1 MCTMSG
7 RTPILLLALALGL
20 SCGGETPRPNLLLV
34 SLDTTRADALS
45 CYGGPEG
52 ATPAL
57 DRLAAEGVRFDLALS
72 TAALT
77 PVAHASLL
85 TGLEP
90 QHHGARVLIAES
102 GVALAPDIPTLAE
115 LLSARGWST
124 AAFQSGFPVSSFYG
138 LERGFDVFDECPAEL
153 AIVPGQP
160 GIGWQT
166 GRGQR
171 RSDRTVDLALEW
183 LADEQE
189 PFFLWV
195 HTWDPH
201 DAQLVPPR
209 ARWTEDLPR
218 DAAGRPRKSDAL
230 YHAEISFV
238 DSQLGRLFDA
248 LRESGRWED
257 TLVVVVGD
265 HGEGL
270 ADGQRRHGWRGHRT
284 LYQEQL
290 RVPFIVKGTA
300 QGRPDGARGVV
311 VDSMVSLTDVLPTL
325 LDELG
330 LPTPGPLDGR
340 SLLPLM
346 AGGAAPERTVVAEAV
361 NRFDLNAAV
370 ILEKRPQD
378 GLVHAISDGRW
389 KLLWRP
395 AAPDASELFDLA
407 NDPLEERDRFASEAE
422 IVSRLLGELAGRRP
436 WVLEPFA
443 GVDGAPSELTL
454 DVLADLGYAG
464 ASPGASAGGA
474 ATENLGSAWSWF
486 CPLDGEPTEAAR
498 PCPRCGGPPVPRQGK
513 LR

>member
-1 MCTMSG
+1 MPAMSVRNPALFLALLFASSCG
-7 RTPILLLALALGL
+7 RTA
-20 SCGGETPRPNLLLV
+20 PRPNLLLV

-57 DRLAAEGVRFDLALS
+57 DRLAAEGVRFDQALS

-90 QHHGARVLIAES
+90 QRHGARVLIADS
-102 GVALAPDIPTLAE
+102 GVVLAPEVATLAE

-124 AAFQSGFPVSSFYG
+124 AAFQSGFPVSSHYG
-138 LERGFDVFDECPAEL
+138 LERGFDVFDECSAEL
-153 AIVPGQP
+153 AMVEGQP
-160 GIGWQT
+160 GVGWQT
-166 GRGQR
+166 ARGQR

-183 LADEQE
+183 LAEVEE

-201 DAQLVPPR
+201 DALLLPPR
-209 ARWTEDLPR
+209 ARWTDELPR

-230 YHAEISFV
+230 YHAEVAFV
-238 DSQLGRLFDA
+238 DVQLGRLFAA
-248 LRESGRWED
+248 LRESGRWEN

-270 ADGQRRHGWRGHRT
+270 SDGQQRHGWRGHRT

-290 RVPFIVKGTA
+290 RVPFIAKGLGA
-300 QGRPDGARGVV
+300 DARGVV

-325 LDELG
+325 LEELD
-330 LPTPGPLDGR
+330 LPAPGVLDGS
-340 SLLPLM
+340 SLLPLV
-346 AGGAAPERTVVAEAV
+346 AGGSLPPRTLVAEAV

-378 GLVHAISDGRW
+378 GLVHAVSDGRW

-395 AAPDASELFDLA
+395 AAPEASELFDLA
-407 NDPLEERDRFASEAE
+407 DDPLEASDRFASEPK
-422 IVSRLLGELAGRRP
+422 VVQRLLGDLAARRP

-443 GVDGAPSELTL
+443 GAGGTTSDVTR
-454 DVLADLGYAG
+454 DVLAELGYAG
-464 ASPGASAGGA
+464 SGASHE
-474 ATENLGSAWSWF
+474 TNSTWSWF
-486 CPLDGEPTEAAR
+486 CPADAESTNAAR
-498 PCPRCGGPPVPRQGK
+498 TCPRCGAPAVPR
-513 LR
+513 LADSR